1 MAAIVVAP
9 GLGGAL
15 RYYSR
20 SKWRKYSRSYLRR
33 TVKRMLDRELV
44 SIREISGKSRIVLT
58 EKGKQRALE
67 FSLDEL
73 KIAKQEWDGI
83 WRLVVF
89 DIPNKKKKE
98 REAFRKKLKE
108 LGFLPLQESV
118 FIFPYECKEQ
128 VDFLREILF
137 IRDYVRLL
145 WVKEIENED
154 YYESKFDLVN

>member
-1 MAAIVVAP
+1 MKEEENQYPSVKEVLRLLSLGVILMAAIVIAP

-73 KIAKQEWDGI
+73 KIAKQDSNF
-83 WRLVVF
+83 LV
-89 DIPNKKKKE
+89 
-98 REAFRKKLKE
+98 
-108 LGFLPLQESV
+108 
-118 FIFPYECKEQ
+118 Y
-128 VDFLREILF
+128 
-137 IRDYVRLL
+137 
-145 WVKEIENED
+145 
-154 YYESKFDLVN
+154 